1 MSRSTA
7 SRAFVVVL
15 ALIPAAP
22 IIAGFLVTSHSAS
35 AGPPVAGYSP
45 TAQTSRLTSQPP
57 SEQGAIV
64 AQVLR
69 RTVIRAAPGARRLAV
84 LRTRT
89 EFGSPENLLVVTQ
102 APGWLGVVTPIAGN
116 GRIGW
121 IRSSTAQLFRID
133 WRIEVSLSR
142 RRLTVL
148 EAGKVR
154 RRYPVAIGR
163 PSAPTPEGHF
173 AVTDRLATGDP
184 TGPYGCCVLA
194 LTARSPHAIQGWNGG
209 DRIAI
214 HSTPDTSSVGQPVS
228 HGCLRLSL
236 AAGRWMM
243 NHIPLGTPTFIGT

>member
-1 MSRSTA
+1 MNRSTA

-15 ALIPAAP
+15 ALIPAVP
-22 IIAGFLVTSHSAS
+22 IIAGFLITSHSAS
-35 AGPPVAGYSP
+35 AGPPVAGYNP

-57 SEQGAIV
+57 SEQGAMV
-64 AQVLR
+64 ARVLR
-69 RTVIRAAPGARRLAV
+69 RTVMRADPGGRKLAV

-89 EFGSPENLLVVTQ
+89 EFGSPENLLVVNR
-102 APGWLGVVTPIAGN
+102 APGWLGVVSPIAGN

-121 IRSSTAQLFRID
+121 IPTSTAGLSRVG

-154 RRYPVAIGR
+154 ERYAIAIGR
-163 PSAPTPEGHF
+163 PSAPTPEGRF

-214 HSTPDTSSVGQPVS
+214 HSTPDAPSIGQPVS

-236 AAGRWMM
+236 PAGRWMM
-243 NHIPLGTPTFIGT
+243 NHIPLGTPTLIRT